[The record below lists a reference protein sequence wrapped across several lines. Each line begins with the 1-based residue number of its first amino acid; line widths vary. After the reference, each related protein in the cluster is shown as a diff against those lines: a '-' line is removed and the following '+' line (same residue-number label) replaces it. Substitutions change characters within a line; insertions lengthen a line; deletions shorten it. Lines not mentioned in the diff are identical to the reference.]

1 MVNVVDPKLI
11 RRIVIVSFILSLV
24 QEMEAMVSRLVD
36 QDVGNRASEEEIV
49 SGSEGPNISKRV
61 QMVTAISRP
70 TTAQMVLGQEALYL
84 PDDHPLLRQIQSS
97 VAIQGRVL
105 ANSDGPAL
113 TRLELTIHMADDE
126 ANTLVSSLMSDRAD
140 SPILEGV
147 LSPMVLPGA

>member
-1 MVNVVDPKLI
+1 
-11 RRIVIVSFILSLV
+11 
-24 QEMEAMVSRLVD
+24 MVSRLVD
-36 QDVGNRASEEEIV
+36 EDVGNRTSEEEIV
-49 SGSEGPNISKRV
+49 SGSEGPDVSERV
-61 QMVTAISRP
+61 QMATVISRL
-70 TTAQMVLGQEALYL
+70 TTAQMVLSREALYL

-113 TRLELTIHMADDE
+113 TRLKLTIHMADEE

-147 LSPMVLPGA
+147 SSSVVFPGA

>member
-1 MVNVVDPKLI
+1 
-11 RRIVIVSFILSLV
+11 
-24 QEMEAMVSRLVD
+24 MEAMVSRLVD
-36 QDVGNRASEEEIV
+36 KDVGNRTSEEEIV
-49 SGSEGPNISKRV
+49 SSSEGPAVSKRV

-70 TTAQMVLGQEALYL
+70 TTAQMVLGREALYL

-147 LSPMVLPGA
+147 SSSMVLPGV

>member
-1 MVNVVDPKLI
+1 
-11 RRIVIVSFILSLV
+11 
-24 QEMEAMVSRLVD
+24 MVSCLVD
-36 QDVGNRASEEEIV
+36 KDAGNRTLEEEIM
-49 SGSEGPNISKRV
+49 SGSEGPDISERV
-61 QMVTAISRP
+61 QMATAISRP

-84 PDDHPLLRQIQSS
+84 PNDHPLLRQIQSS

-140 SPILEGV
+140 SLILEGV
-147 LSPMVLPGA
+147 SSSMVLLGA

>member
-1 MVNVVDPKLI
+1 
-11 RRIVIVSFILSLV
+11 
-24 QEMEAMVSRLVD
+24 MVSRLVD
-36 QDVGNRASEEEIV
+36 KDMGNRTSEEEIV
-49 SGSEGPNISKRV
+49 SGSEGPDVSERV
-61 QMVTAISRP
+61 QMAMEISRL

-84 PDDHPLLRQIQSS
+84 PNNHPLLRRIQNS

-126 ANTLVSSLMSDRAD
+126 ANALVSSLMSDRAD

-147 LSPMVLPGA
+147 SSSMILPGA